1 MRAFFLCLSILSIS
15 ACGFKDF
22 ELHLF
27 SCESYVPQHWQLGGM
42 GVAPLTGQPALKV
55 GDKLR
60 FKFRIPK
67 TLTDTLGQDLVVD
80 RGCKVFVKIS
90 TTLNLS
96 DTTAAQNPDFFAVDT
111 TIFHVFDQYFSAVSK
126 KGTAENAY
134 TYNAELVGDFWE
146 IETEYTAK
154 KPGNYWARLQLQQ
167 LDASQ
172 ADLEKYVCR
181 EGDPEA
187 FGATLFWESSENNR
201 IDLLFN
207 DDKDKYPEYYGFII
221 NP

>member
-1 MRAFFLCLSILSIS
+1 
-15 ACGFKDF
+15 
-22 ELHLF
+22 
-27 SCESYVPQHWQLGGM
+27 M
-42 GVAPLTGQPALKV
+42 GVEPLTNKAELKV
-55 GDKLR
+55 GDKLV

-67 TLTDTLGQDLVVD
+67 TLTDTLDQDLVVD

-134 TYNAELVGDFWE
+134 TYDAELVGDFWE
-146 IETEYTAK
+146 IETEYTAL

-181 EGDPEA
+181 EGDSDT
-187 FGATLFWESSENNR
+187 FGATLFWEASENNR
-201 IDLLFN
+201 IGLLLN
-207 DDKDKYPEYYGFII
+207 EDKDKYPEYYGFII